1 MVVRYLYPEVLIK
14 DHPINLQAVK
24 SNLKAMTIDK
34 GLEAMKGNVLKKI
47 TFGLSSLVSDFKAI
61 KNAKGLG
68 KVIPGVNLAA
78 DLFEVGEGAMQTDDL
93 AEKNGLK
100 QGSAEYI
107 ASQAAGIGIDSA
119 KVGVDAAAATVGY
132 SAGVT
137 LATATL
143 TTAFGVTAGVA
154 AAPVLVGA
162 GAVIGGLAMSAVA
175 VKLVSFVDDQLNLT
189 KGAKKMAVK
198 SIKAISN
205 GMKSFGKTLRKVF
218 G

>member
-132 SAGVT
+132 SVGVT
-137 LATATL
+137 AATVL
-143 TTAFGVTAGVA
+143 GVTAGVA